1 MKTFR
6 YALLAVF
13 ALTLAAPAARAEKAS
28 AGKPR
33 VIEMSLTDAGLAPA
47 DVKLT
52 KGEPVKIAFTR
63 KTERT
68 CMFDVVIPEAGVK
81 KAVPINKTVELEFT
95 PSKSGTLRITC
106 GMGMQ
111 FGRLVVN

>member
-6 YALLAVF
+6 YALLAAF
-13 ALTLAAPAARAEKAS
+13 ALTFAAPAAHAEKAT

-33 VIEMSLTDAGLAPA
+33 VIEMSLTDEGLSPA

-52 KGEPVKIAFTR
+52 KGQPVKIAFTR
-63 KTERT
+63 KTDRT

-81 KAVPINKTVELEFT
+81 KPVPVGKTVELEFT
-95 PSKSGTLRITC
+95 PAKSGTLKVLC

-111 FGRLVVN
+111 FGKLVVN